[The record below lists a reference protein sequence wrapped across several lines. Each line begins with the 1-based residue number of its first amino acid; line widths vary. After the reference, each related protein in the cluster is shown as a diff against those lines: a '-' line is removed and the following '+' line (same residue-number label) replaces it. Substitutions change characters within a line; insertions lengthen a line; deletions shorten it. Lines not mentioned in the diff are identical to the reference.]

1 MPFTHYLLSCS
12 PSLWNIA
19 YSNTGT
25 PLEANPNHLETRGV
39 NIENAEIVEIAAHRI
54 TARNSKVKK
63 YQQLVKPP
71 QGYLP
76 KSSTRVH
83 QITEDMVKD
92 SPNIEDVLPE
102 FSEFIQDSILI
113 GHNIVEFDNPI
124 LKRNLKK
131 YVGIELTNSSYDTLA
146 TARRLYPRKPSSL
159 EVLAEHFD
167 IEHDLLHRAD
177 EDVEVTKKVFKEL
190 VKEDFQRC
198 RMRSLTEVLP
208 FVGCAILEK
217 TEGLSTNETLAET
230 RAFLNA
236 ATRFVQTHHPQG
248 EFTLANLMPLE
259 SREKEKVEAFID
271 KLRNRK
277 IPDYPEDVNW
287 KIHSTEFRNMVN
299 DFKKESKTKLV
310 TDFLNYQ
317 KQIKSIDDIEDENE
331 QLTLMTLHAAKGT
344 EFPIVIIIGME
355 EDTSQM
361 EKEERRLFY
370 VGMTRAKDGLYFT
383 SIFDSDRRTHP
394 SLMFS
399 EIPADYIKRW
409 PE

>member
-1 MPFTHYLLSCS
+1 M
-12 PSLWNIA
+12 
-19 YSNTGT
+19 
-25 PLEANPNHLETRGV
+25 
-39 NIENAEIVEIAAHRI
+39 
-54 TARNSKVKK
+54 
-63 YQQLVKPP
+63 KPP